1 MMTVFMF
8 IAVWAAAAV
17 IVVVKAAAV
26 ALAIYFI
33 ILLLSNGTIGMPVT
47 FGLLTACIIVYLILL
62 KILRLWNKP
71 TYKFFGKVT
80 K

>member
-33 ILLLSNGTIGMPVT
+33 ILFFAWLWDR
-47 FGLLTACIIVYLILL
+47 ADE
-62 KILRLWNKP
+62 KIRKR
-71 TYKFFGKVT
+71 GRRCQ
-80 K
+80 